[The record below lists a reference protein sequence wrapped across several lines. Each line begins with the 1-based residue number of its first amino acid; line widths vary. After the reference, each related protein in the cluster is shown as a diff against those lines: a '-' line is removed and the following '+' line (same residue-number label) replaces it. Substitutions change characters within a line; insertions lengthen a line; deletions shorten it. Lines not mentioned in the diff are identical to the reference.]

1 MRIEYLQTAWRPIS
15 SYPSGIR
22 RSWSYFQEFINK
34 YKIDKKDIWDNGGGK
49 VIVHIAPAWMDGRI
63 GNYEA
68 FPEDEVDEFLDVA
81 MDNEI
86 EYLIFS

>member
-34 YKIDKKDIWDNGGGK
+34 YKIDEKDVWDNGTGK
-49 VIVHIAPAWMDGRI
+49 VIVCIAGAIQKGCI

-68 FPEDEVDEFLDVA
+68 FPEDEMDEFLETA
-81 MDNEI
+81 IDNEI